1 MTCSPRKGE
10 PTLTN
15 QERLRR
21 ALNRE
26 PVDRIL
32 TWDFMDNVGILER
45 YGGYERYRD
54 YDWQEMLEINVRAF
68 KNIGL
73 DMTRYIYD
81 PANHWMG
88 SKIVNWIRFFG
99 VDSEDWRVEQAG
111 DTAWIAGRPFKD
123 LKGLERHMPN
133 APRFEEVREWYEPF
147 IRHIRKVYDEHDLVF
162 VGGVEG
168 PVTDAYSYVDMELF
182 AMAIHDAPEL
192 IARVMDCTG
201 QFSAQIARVYAESDN
216 SSAPLLFMGEDICG
230 STGPIFSPQ
239 WLREE
244 VLPRWHWI
252 MDPVRERGHKFLFHT
267 DGRYGAAL
275 PIILEEL
282 DADGLHPI
290 ERNGCNDIFEIRD
303 RYPDKLLFGNVCC
316 EVTLPLG
323 NVYDV
328 EDEAL
333 ELIERLGG
341 QGGIFIGSSSEV
353 HDKVP
358 PDNAAAMYRTVHDYG
373 TYPIDVDRIRKR
385 REEIGNRLTTRKAE
399 VRGGG

>member
-1 MTCSPRKGE
+1 M
-10 PTLTN
+10 TN
-15 QERLRR
+15 QERLHR

-45 YGGYERYRD
+45 YGGYKRGEEYE
-54 YDWQEMLEINVRAF
+54 WQDVLEINVRAF

-99 VDSEDWRVEQAG
+99 VEADNWRVEQAG

-123 LKGLERHMPN
+123 LRGLEKNLPQPPKK
-133 APRFEEVREWYEPF
+133 AEVHEWFEPF
-147 IRHIRKVYDEHDLVF
+147 IRHIKTVYDEHDLVF

-182 AMAIHDAPEL
+182 ATATYDAPEL
-192 IARVMDCTG
+192 ISHVMECTG
-201 QFSAQIARVYAESDN
+201 RFSAYISQVYAEN
-216 SSAPLLFMGEDICG
+216 ASAPLLFMGEDICG
-230 STGPIFSPQ
+230 SSGPIFSPQ
-239 WLREE
+239 WLKEE
-244 VLPRWHWI
+244 ALPRWRWI
-252 MDPVRERGHKFLFHT
+252 VDPVRNNGYKFLFHT

-275 PIILEEL
+275 PLILEDL

-290 ERNGCNDIFEIRD
+290 ERNGCNDIFEIREQ
-303 RYPDKLLFGNVCC
+303 YPEKFLFGNVCC
-316 EVTLPLG
+316 EITLPLG
-323 NVYDV
+323 NVFDV
-328 EDEAL
+328 EDETL
-333 ELIERLGG
+333 ELIERIGPDG
-341 QGGIFIGSSSEV
+341 TIFIGSSSEV

-358 PDNAAAMYRTVHDYG
+358 PENAETMYRTVHEYG
-373 TYPIDVDRIRKR
+373 TYPVDVDRIRKR
-385 REEIGNRLTTRKAE
+385 REEIKSRLHTRKGA
-399 VRGGG
+399 V